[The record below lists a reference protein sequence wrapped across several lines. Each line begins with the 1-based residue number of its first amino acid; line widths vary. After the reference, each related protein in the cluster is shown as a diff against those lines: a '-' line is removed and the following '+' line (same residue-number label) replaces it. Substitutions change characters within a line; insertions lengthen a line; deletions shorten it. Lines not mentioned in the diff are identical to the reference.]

1 MRGGKLKESSPG
13 WGFSPFLLLLS
24 RLPPPVTIPNLLSL
38 LRMGLT
44 PLFLVAV
51 VSGRPLEALLV
62 FGLAGVTDG
71 IDGFIARRFGQQ
83 SRLGAYL
90 DPAADKLLLTSAYV
104 VLAIPGLH
112 AGALIPAWVTV
123 LVIARDV
130 IIVVVILTLALA
142 LDMSGFEPT
151 LLSKLNT
158 TVQVVT
164 ALRALARVLQRASP
178 PPSCVSSLEAN
189 PSPSREALCASAA
202 ACRLL
207 AEAADC
213 LPDAGVS
220 GREAADWIR
229 RTAALLPS

>member
-1 MRGGKLKESSPG
+1 MAAGEREGAAVSLG
-13 WGFSPFLLLLS
+13 
-24 RLPPPVTIPNLLSL
+24 LPPPVTIPNLLSL

-62 FGLAGVTDG
+62 FALAGVTDG

-142 LDMSGFEPT
+142 LDMSGFEPS
-151 LLSKLNT
+151 LLSKVNT

-164 ALRALARVLQRASP
+164 ALLVL
-178 PPSCVSSLEAN
+178 
-189 PSPSREALCASAA
+189 ASAIWTPLVPIAEWAIWVVA
-202 ACRLL
+202 ATTLASGVDYMVRTHRLVG
-207 AEAADC
+207 AE
-213 LPDAGVS
+213 
-220 GREAADWIR
+220 R
-229 RTAALLPS
+229 R